1 MERNYAVALSEAI
14 WGEVC
19 LATDSLPIDLLVL
32 AEAGRYLLITDSSPI
47 DLLVLAEAG
56 KYFCVVSCAFFIYRA
71 VVICYRLDY
80 CHSNFSLLS
89 FTIDPIYVSP
99 KFARRY

>member
-32 AEAGRYLLITDSSPI
+32 AE
-47 DLLVLAEAG
+47 
-56 KYFCVVSCAFFIYRA
+56 
-71 VVICYRLDY
+71 
-80 CHSNFSLLS
+80 
-89 FTIDPIYVSP
+89 
-99 KFARRY
+99 